1 MADTETRL
9 RRCFAAVFPDLDEA
23 QIAEASLGSIAA
35 WDSVATIT
43 LLSLVEEEFGVS
55 FEPEDLARQTSFA
68 KILADLEARDTA

>member
-1 MADTETRL
+1 MDETRARL
-9 RRCFAAVFPDLDEA
+9 LRCFAAVFPGLSET
-23 QIAEASLGSIAA
+23 QLAEAALGTLEA

-68 KILADLEARDTA
+68 RILDDLVARGVA